1 MKKTLRREHM
11 GYVYILPWIIGF
23 LVFQL
28 YPLAA
33 SLYYSFTSY
42 NITSAPV
49 WVASPWRFSGA
60 FCLWTAD

>member
-1 MKKTLRREHM
+1 MAFSGGKDQNMKKTLRREHM

-33 SLYYSFTSY
+33 SLY
-42 NITSAPV
+42 
-49 WVASPWRFSGA
+49 
-60 FCLWTAD
+60 